1 MKYVVHIMGEDV
13 ELDICHG
20 PDGTTVTLGDR
31 ALSADLARVGSSP
44 VYSLTL
50 DGRSYEFSAHRR
62 NGVHEIV
69 LNGEPYSARVM
80 DERAM
85 MIAAASGPTG
95 DEEGG
100 ETVAAPMPG
109 VVIGVAVEV
118 GAQVEPGQGILTLEA
133 MKMENELKSERG
145 GVVKAIHVAIG
156 QGVAQ
161 GEALIELE

>member
-1 MKYVVHIMGEDV
+1 VKYVVHIMSEDV
-13 ELDICHG
+13 ELDISHG
-20 PDGTTVTLGDR
+20 SVGTTVTLGDTT
-31 ALSADLARVGSSP
+31 LSADLVRIGSSS

-50 DGRSYEFSAHRR
+50 DGRSYEFSAHKR

-69 LNGEPYSARVM
+69 LDGEPYSAGVM

-95 DEEGG
+95 DDEGG

-109 VVIGVAVEV
+109 VVIGIAVEV

-145 GVVKAIHVAIG
+145 GVVKAIHVAVG
-156 QGVAQ
+156 RGVAQ
-161 GEALIELE
+161 GEVLIELE